1 MDLLPSR
8 GYVDPEVLTIH
19 IQRKFIPVG
28 AELVAGLTAICA
40 VVCFVQYGNDEIS
53 SLHNHSFNIRKLTS
67 IFCPKNW
74 LRPKIN
80 NLTLDFRN
88 VKVKNSKHKAQKDPL
103 TYIIYI

>member
-40 VVCFVQYGNDEIS
+40 VVCFVQRGND
-53 SLHNHSFNIRKLTS
+53 
-67 IFCPKNW
+67 
-74 LRPKIN
+74 
-80 NLTLDFRN
+80 
-88 VKVKNSKHKAQKDPL
+88 
-103 TYIIYI
+103 

>member
-40 VVCFVQYGNDEIS
+40 VVCFVQCGND
-53 SLHNHSFNIRKLTS
+53 
-67 IFCPKNW
+67 
-74 LRPKIN
+74 
-80 NLTLDFRN
+80 
-88 VKVKNSKHKAQKDPL
+88 
-103 TYIIYI
+103 